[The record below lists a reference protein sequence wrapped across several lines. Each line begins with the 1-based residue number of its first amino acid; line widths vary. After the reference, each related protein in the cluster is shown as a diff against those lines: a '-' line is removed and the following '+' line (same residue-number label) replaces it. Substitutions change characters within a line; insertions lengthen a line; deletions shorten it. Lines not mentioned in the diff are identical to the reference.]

1 MGFFKEEIAI
11 DLGTANT
18 LIIHNDQVVVN
29 SPSVVA
35 INIKSNKLVAIG
47 AQAVQWEG
55 RTHDEI
61 KVIRPL
67 KDGVIADFLASEQ
80 LIKTLVRQIPALRK
94 RIFPPSL
101 RIVICV
107 PTGITPVERKAVIEF
122 AERVNGKEVFLID
135 EPVAAAIGL
144 GIDISIPK
152 GVFIVDIGGG
162 TTEIAVISLFGIV
175 CGNSYRIAGNAFT
188 RDIIQ
193 YVAEVFGTDIGEFTA
208 EKIKIQVG
216 SVLEDLKDPPK
227 PIKVFGKLIAGGGPV
242 EIEISHVDIA
252 KAIEN
257 SVSLV
262 EKAIVRELAQTP
274 PELTGDI
281 FEDGIY
287 LAGGGSLI
295 RGLEERLSRTTK
307 MKVILGA
314 DPLGA
319 VVKGTGI
326 ALNKFNYYR
335 PILEDQ

>member
-18 LIIHNDQVVVN
+18 LIIHDNQVVIN

-61 KVIRPL
+61 KVVRPL
-67 KDGVIADFLASEQ
+67 QDGVIADFLASEQ
-80 LIKTLVRQIPALRK
+80 LIKTLVKQIPALQK
-94 RIFPPSL
+94 RLFPPSL

-107 PTGITPVERKAVIEF
+107 PSGITPVERKAVIES

-135 EPVAAAIGL
+135 EPIAAAIGL
-144 GIDISIPK
+144 GIDISMPK
-152 GVFIVDIGGG
+152 GIFIVDIGGG

-175 CGNSYRIAGNAFT
+175 CGNSFRVAGNTFT

-193 YVAEVFGTDIGEFTA
+193 YVADVYGTNIGEYTA
-208 EKIKIQVG
+208 ERIKIQVG
-216 SVLEDLKDPPK
+216 SVIEDLKDPPK
-227 PIKVFGKLIAGGGPV
+227 PIKVFGKLIANGGPI

-257 SVSLV
+257 SVSRM
-262 EKAIVRELAQTP
+262 EKAIVRVLAKTP

-281 FEDGIY
+281 LENGIY

-295 RGLEERLSRTTK
+295 RGLKERLMKTTK
-307 MKVILGA
+307 IKVNLSE
-314 DPLGA
+314 DPLGS

-326 ALNKFNYYR
+326 ALKKFDYYR
-335 PILEDQ
+335 PILEDH

>member
-18 LIIHNDQVVVN
+18 LIIHKNQVVIN

-67 KDGVIADFLASEQ
+67 QDGVIADFLASEQ
-80 LIKTLVRQIPALRK
+80 LIKSLVNQIPALQK

-107 PTGITPVERKAVIEF
+107 PSGITPVERKAVIES

-135 EPVAAAIGL
+135 EPMAAAIGL
-144 GIDISIPK
+144 GIDISMPK
-152 GVFIVDIGGG
+152 GILIVDIGGG

-175 CGNSYRIAGNAFT
+175 CGSSIRVAGNTFT

-193 YVAEVFGTDIGEFTA
+193 YVGDVYGTSIGEYTA
-208 EKIKIQVG
+208 EKIKVQVG
-216 SVLEDLKDPPK
+216 SVLQDLKNPPK
-227 PIKVFGKLIAGGGPV
+227 PIKVYGKLLASGEPV

-252 KAIEN
+252 KAIE
-257 SVSLV
+257 SSISRM
-262 EKAIVRELAQTP
+262 EKAVIRVLAQTP

-281 FEDGIY
+281 LENGIY

-295 RGLEERLSRTTK
+295 RGLVKRLSKTTK
-307 MKVILGA
+307 MKVTLSD

-326 ALNKFNYYR
+326 ALKEFDYYR
-335 PILEDQ
+335 PILEDH